1 MGELVPTREVKAL
14 VTEPEEDEP
23 EEDEPEAVVKALAV
37 PLLEPAGALVDVH
50 VADVATV
57 MPYATQRSEANLMV
71 SIESDR
77 QHRLRHVALKSG
89 Y

>member
-1 MGELVPTREVKAL
+1 LVPTREVKAG
-14 VTEPEEDEP
+14 VTEPEEDGP
-23 EEDEPEAVVKALAV
+23 EECEPEAVVEALAV
-37 PLLEPAGALVDVH
+37 SLLEPAGALVDAH

-71 SIESDR
+71 SIIRDR
-77 QHRLRHVALKSG
+77 QHRTRRAVLIGG